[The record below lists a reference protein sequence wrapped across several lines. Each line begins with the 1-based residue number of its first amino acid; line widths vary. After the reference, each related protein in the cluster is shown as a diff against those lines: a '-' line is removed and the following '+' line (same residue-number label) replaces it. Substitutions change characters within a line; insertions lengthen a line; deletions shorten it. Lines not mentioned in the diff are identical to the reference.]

1 MFNACLVLICG
12 KQTNLH
18 TGLSFFVSPCF
29 SQYFQDL
36 SWHCQNSVVYFCS
49 SDPYFLFF
57 LISMSILLLL
67 LLPLLL
73 CAVKARFKCSFILQS
88 KL

>member
-1 MFNACLVLICG
+1 
-12 KQTNLH
+12 
-18 TGLSFFVSPCF
+18 
-29 SQYFQDL
+29 
-36 SWHCQNSVVYFCS
+36 
-49 SDPYFLFF
+49 
-57 LISMSILLLL
+57 MSILLLLL

>member
-1 MFNACLVLICG
+1 
-12 KQTNLH
+12 
-18 TGLSFFVSPCF
+18 
-29 SQYFQDL
+29 
-36 SWHCQNSVVYFCS
+36 
-49 SDPYFLFF
+49 
-57 LISMSILLLL
+57 MSILLLL

>member
-1 MFNACLVLICG
+1 MLEMCG

-18 TGLSFFVSPCF
+18 SGLSFFFSPCF
-29 SQYFQDL
+29 SQSFQDL
-36 SWHCQNSVVYFCS
+36 SCHCQNSVVYFCS
-49 SDPYFLFF
+49 SDPFLK
-57 LISMSILLLL
+57 ISMSIPLI
-67 LLPLLL
+67 LLL